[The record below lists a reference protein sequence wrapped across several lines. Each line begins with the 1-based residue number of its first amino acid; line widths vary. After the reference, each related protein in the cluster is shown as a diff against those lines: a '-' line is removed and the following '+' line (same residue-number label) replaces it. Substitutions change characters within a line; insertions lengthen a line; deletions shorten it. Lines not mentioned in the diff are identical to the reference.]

1 MWISASGRAVVLV
14 HKLIHQFTMSQ
25 AEAGLSL
32 QAIEDAKNTEELAAL
47 AERVPGFTL
56 PQGTALNPK
65 RWALTAA
72 AMKAG
77 VLIESQAAKLVA
89 TVPALQKQLNEE
101 LQAVQKQ
108 AAAAMA
114 VAEKA
119 AAAAAQ
125 AAAVL
130 AEVQQRLA
138 QVESKLAE
146 AKEQQLEAA
155 DIAAQKEVA
164 AHVVL
169 FEAAGLAELEA
180 MRNSPAQLKAKATEF
195 LRNYFGEA
203 FTAHSAFLLRKP
215 EGKPAPLVIVLAS
228 EADKVALLRAA
239 RLRREQG
246 RHDVQLAARLT
257 RWQQQRR
264 AALKPQLM
272 QLKAGGV
279 TVRFWQGHRL
289 QRQDSKGWVDVPL
302 AASTNAS
309 QATE

>member
-1 MWISASGRAVVLV
+1 
-14 HKLIHQFTMSQ
+14 MSQ

-101 LQAVQKQ
+101 LQAV
-108 AAAAMA
+108 
-114 VAEKA
+114 
-119 AAAAAQ
+119 
-125 AAAVL
+125 
-130 AEVQQRLA
+130 
-138 QVESKLAE
+138 
-146 AKEQQLEAA
+146 
-155 DIAAQKEVA
+155 QKEVA